1 MSGSLWQSTGEFRW
15 KCAILKPAEDS
26 TRQQVRPNLLT
37 SLILFSSSL
46 KDLSV
51 QRWPFHY
58 LITPSGVYSV
68 KWTWQSRVSA
78 AKRSRSVW
86 SCFTSRALK
95 RITLDH
101 VSPSGPNPVALR
113 QKAVFSQPSE
123 KQCRGLRNLY
133 SVHSPVHIHW
143 TRTCH
148 AHIHTSLSAATRPA
162 EQECKKKNMVKPPCF
177 AATNSVHPDCKLS

>member
-1 MSGSLWQSTGEFRW
+1 MDLCDKGGNVQYWNLPR
-15 KCAILKPAEDS
+15 
-26 TRQQVRPNLLT
+26 TRQTAGP
-37 SLILFSSSL
+37 SPDILDRL
-46 KDLSV
+46 QQHLEGP
-51 QRWPFHY
+51 QCQCYHY

-113 QKAVFSQPSE
+113 QKAVFSQPAE
-123 KQCRGLRNLY
+123 KLRRGLRNLY

-148 AHIHTSLSAATRPA
+148 AHIHTSLSAATRA
-162 EQECKKKNMVKPPCF
+162 AVQECKKKNMVKPPCF

>member
-1 MSGSLWQSTGEFRW
+1 MCYTKTCRG
-15 KCAILKPAEDS
+15 PN
-26 TRQQVRPNLLT
+26 RQQVRLLT
-37 SLILFSSSL
+37 SLIVFSSTL

-51 QRWPFHY
+51 QHWPFHY

-78 AKRSRSVW
+78 AKQSRSVW

-101 VSPSGPNPVALR
+101 VSPSGPNPVTLR

-123 KQCRGLRNLY
+123 KRCWSLRNLY
-133 SVHSPVHIHW
+133 GVPSRVHIHW

>member
-1 MSGSLWQSTGEFRW
+1 MSGSLWQRTGEFRW
-15 KCAILKPAEDS
+15 TCAILKPAEGPTDPFI
-26 TRQQVRPNLLT
+26 V
-37 SLILFSSSL
+37 FSSTL

-68 KWTWQSRVSA
+68 KWLNTRTWQSRVSA

-101 VSPSGPNPVALR
+101 VSPSGPNPVALK
-113 QKAVFSQPSE
+113 QKAVFLSLRRNYAEVWEISTVSTAWSIYTEPEPATLTFIHRSQLQPVQQS
-123 KQCRGLRNLY
+123 RNAKRKTWWNRRVSLPQTLY
-133 SVHSPVHIHW
+133 IQTV
-143 TRTCH
+143 
-148 AHIHTSLSAATRPA
+148 
-162 EQECKKKNMVKPPCF
+162 N
-177 AATNSVHPDCKLS
+177 

>member
-1 MSGSLWQSTGEFRW
+1 MYGSLWQSTGEFRW
-15 KCAILKPAEDS
+15 KCAILKPAIPN
-26 TRQQVRPNLLT
+26 RQQVRLLT

-86 SCFTSRALK
+86 SCFTSHALK

-101 VSPSGPNPVALR
+101 VSPSGPNPVALK
-113 QKAVFSQPSE
+113 QKAVFLSLRRNDAEVWEISTVSTARSIYTEPEPATLTFIHRSQLQPVQQS
-123 KQCRGLRNLY
+123 RNAKRKTWWNRRVSLPQTLY
-133 SVHSPVHIHW
+133 IQTV
-143 TRTCH
+143 
-148 AHIHTSLSAATRPA
+148 
-162 EQECKKKNMVKPPCF
+162 N
-177 AATNSVHPDCKLS
+177 